1 VSPIRPR
8 RTIADELRRLQAA
21 GHRCRI
27 CQEQGLLP
35 EARPVFTDTGPA
47 RIVLVGQAP
56 GIVEHENGRPFSG
69 RAGAELWR
77 WMSRAGFA
85 SDDEF
90 RRTVYIT
97 AVTRCFPGRS
107 PNGGDRR
114 PSPGEIL
121 NCSRWIDAELR
132 LLQPDVVLAV
142 GQLAIGRFLGPGRL
156 EDRVGHPFGD
166 RPVIVPLPHP
176 SGQSRWL
183 NDLANR
189 ERLAGALKLVS
200 ELRCGTKRS

>member
-1 VSPIRPR
+1 
-8 RTIADELRRLQAA
+8 
-21 GHRCRI
+21 
-27 CQEQGLLP
+27 
-35 EARPVFTDTGPA
+35 VFTDTVPA
-47 RIVLVGQAP
+47 RMVLVGQAP
-56 GIVEHENGRPFSG
+56 GIVEHESGRPFSG

-90 RRTVYIT
+90 RREVYIT

-107 PNGGDRR
+107 PGGGGDRR
-114 PSPGEIL
+114 PSTGEIV

-132 LLQPDVVLAV
+132 LLRPDVILAV

-156 EDRVGHPFGD
+156 EDRVGRAFGD
-166 RPVIVPLPHP
+166 QPVVVPLPHP

-189 ERLAGALKLVS
+189 ERLARALKLVS
-200 ELRCGTKRS
+200 ELRCATKRS